1 MRRAVLFNRRSGG
14 ILKLH
19 PKTILRFIHEGK
31 IRAQKIGR
39 SWRISREALKE
50 YSHAEL
56 AVPARAVEPVDFGT
70 IGSRMRVSSV
80 IEIDE
85 QNSEEASR
93 LSNTL
98 MAALNCKDPSWGNS
112 RFDWFYYP
120 ETRKANMFCMGLRPS
135 SARSCLCSPDWR
147 AAREK
152 RHEPGCL
159 QIRRGAN
166 ADRGGI

>member
-1 MRRAVLFNRRSGG
+1 MNTTFYSIEELAG

-39 SWRISREALKE
+39 SWRVSQEALKE

-56 AVPARAVEPVDFGT
+56 AAPVEGVEAVDFNS
-70 IGSRMRVSSV
+70 IGARMRVSAV

-120 ETRKANMFCMGLRPS
+120 ETRKAKYILYGTPGFIGEIMVMFSRL
-135 SARSCLCSPDWR
+135 A
-147 AAREK
+147 
-152 RHEPGCL
+152 
-159 QIRRGAN
+159 
-166 ADRGGI
+166 GGQGGES